1 MNHIEEQ
8 QIISAVLGGDAD
20 AYAMLINRYQQPIYS
35 LTYRMTGSHADAADL
50 AQDAFIKAYEQ
61 LYRFREG
68 KKFFPW
74 LYTIALN
81 QTRNFLRKNKSQ
93 KTVAI
98 GECEQHTGL
107 DYAAQQEDK
116 MCAELDSRRLQGAL
130 TKLPWEYREAV
141 ILRYREELPMED
153 IAAALSISVSGAKM
167 RVHRG
172 LKKLREILELDD
184 HGNQIASPSP
194 C

>member
-20 AYAMLINRYQQPIYS
+20 AYAMLINRYQQPIYN

-61 LYRFREG
+61 LYRFHEG

-81 QTRNFLRKNKSQ
+81 GTRNFLRKNKIRE
-93 KTVAI
+93 TVALT
-98 GECEQHTGL
+98 ECEQHAGL

-116 MCAELDSRRLQGAL
+116 MCAELDSRRIQGAL
-130 TKLPWEYREAV
+130 AKLSWEHREAV

-153 IAAALSISVSGAKM
+153 IAAALSISLSGAKM

-172 LKKLREILELDD
+172 IKKLREILELDD
-184 HGNQIASPSP
+184 HGD
-194 C
+194 